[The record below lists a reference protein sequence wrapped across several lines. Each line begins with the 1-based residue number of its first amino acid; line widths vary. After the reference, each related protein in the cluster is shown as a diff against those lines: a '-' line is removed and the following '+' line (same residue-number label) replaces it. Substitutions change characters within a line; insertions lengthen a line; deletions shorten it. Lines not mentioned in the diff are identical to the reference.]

1 MAILRND
8 FSLLLSIEGKCE
20 PSLEGVPRVSGMTEC
35 EQKSKPKKFLGPLK
49 AKKFLD
55 QKFPPLPPPK
65 KKIPCRISKPFKFP
79 ESIKWYDTIKLVVNF
94 SQNYSARIRGH
105 YHESS
110 DFFNTPKSPL
120 LNYKNRAWEWETQ
133 VTFLFDSSYFTSG
146 WRIPGGEWSV
156 HFFPVLFRGLC
167 GRKFLPSSVLIIPV
181 LAKQKALCQKNSLAI
196 WIFNNYST
204 SARWLWVGYN

>member
-1 MAILRND
+1 MRTKIKTQKIPRAIK
-8 FSLLLSIEGKCE
+8 SQKI
-20 PSLEGVPRVSGMTEC
+20 PR
-35 EQKSKPKKFLGPLK
+35 PKIS
-49 AKKFLD
+49 
-55 QKFPPLPPPK
+55 PPPPPPP

-79 ESIKWYDTIKLVVNF
+79 ESIKRYDTIKLVVNF

-120 LNYKNRAWEWETQ
+120 LENRAWEWETQ
-133 VTFLFDSSYFTSG
+133 VTFLLDSICFTSG

-181 LAKQKALCQKNSLAI
+181 LAKQKALRRKNSLAI

>member
-1 MAILRND
+1 MAIWRND

-20 PSLEGVPRVSGMTEC
+20 PSLGGVLRVSGMTEC
-35 EQKSKPKKFLGPLK
+35 ELKSKPKKFLGPLK

-55 QKFPPLPPPK
+55 QKFPPPLPAPP

-110 DFFNTPKSPL
+110 DFLTPPKVPSLKIEPGSEKPKWLFYLILFALQVDGEYLGENEASIFFLYFFVVYAGENSFL
-120 LNYKNRAWEWETQ
+120 LVYW
-133 VTFLFDSSYFTSG
+133 SSQY
-146 WRIPGGEWSV
+146 
-156 HFFPVLFRGLC
+156 
-167 GRKFLPSSVLIIPV
+167 LPSRKLC
-181 LAKQKALCQKNSLAI
+181 AKKIA
-196 WIFNNYST
+196 
-204 SARWLWVGYN
+204 